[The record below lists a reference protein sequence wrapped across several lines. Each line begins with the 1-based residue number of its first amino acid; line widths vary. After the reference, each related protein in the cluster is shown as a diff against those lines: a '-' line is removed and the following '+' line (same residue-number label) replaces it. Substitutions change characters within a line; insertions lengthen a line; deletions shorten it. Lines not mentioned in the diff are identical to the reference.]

1 MAMVNIQDGVSC
13 LFWDDLWLNRVHK
26 IQYPK
31 LFSFARNTRISLR
44 FALEVEGSNNLFH
57 LPISAIA
64 LQQLTSLAQELST
77 LQESSDPDIWSY
89 IWGPPYFSSSKAYKH
104 LTGHRVTHVA
114 FKWLWKSACQNKHK
128 VFFWLLLNDKLS
140 TRELLKRRNMVL
152 LFYFCVCSNQYVDE
166 TLTHVFIHYNF
177 AQLCWST
184 IGLVVGQDD
193 AFTTLENLKVQLGV
207 PFFMDIIIIMS

>member
-1 MAMVNIQDGVSC
+1 MVHYHPLRKKGSFWWRDILKLLDAYKQMAMVNIQDGVSC

-57 LPISAIA
+57 LPISDIA

-114 FKWLWKSACQNKHK
+114 FKRLWKSACQNKHK
-128 VFFWLLLNDKLS
+128 VFFGCCLMIDYLPGN
-140 TRELLKRRNMVL
+140 
-152 LFYFCVCSNQYVDE
+152 C
-166 TLTHVFIHYNF
+166 
-177 AQLCWST
+177 
-184 IGLVVGQDD
+184 
-193 AFTTLENLKVQLGV
+193 
-207 PFFMDIIIIMS
+207 